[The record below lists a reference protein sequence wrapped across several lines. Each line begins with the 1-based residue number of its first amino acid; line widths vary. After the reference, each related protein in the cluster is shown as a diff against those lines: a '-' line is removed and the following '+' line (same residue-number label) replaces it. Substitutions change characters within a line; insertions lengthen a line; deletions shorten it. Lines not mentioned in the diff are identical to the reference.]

1 MKRLTKMEA
10 DYGEVVPRRDY
21 LALET
26 AYNEVKEKSDSLDI
40 NYTSLK
46 SEFT

>member
-1 MKRLTKMEA
+1 MEA

-26 AYNEVKEKSDSLDI
+26 AYNEIKERTDRLESEHS
-40 NYTSLK
+40 SLK
-46 SEFT
+46 IDYT